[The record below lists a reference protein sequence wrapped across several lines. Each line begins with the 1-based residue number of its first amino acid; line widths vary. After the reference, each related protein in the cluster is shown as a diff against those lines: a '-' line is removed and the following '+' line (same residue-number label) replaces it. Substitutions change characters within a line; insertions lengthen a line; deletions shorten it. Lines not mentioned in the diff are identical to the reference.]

1 LKGVTDTATNSTLD
15 RNAVLAAR
23 GALQPVLDRGWL
35 DGFGNMLGKELGDWF
50 GTRRWLAQTIIWLV
64 IINGL
69 MAFIMFIVP
78 LIDPSEQV
86 SPTEQVEL
94 GLGLYFGFSAILGA
108 IGMIVLTQDEI
119 IQEKQSGTA
128 AWILSKPV
136 SRSSFILTKL
146 LSSFV
151 EGLIFIAG
159 LPGAVAY
166 AEISFASQQA
176 LPILPYLMG
185 VGVILLALIFYLTLV
200 IMLGTLFEGRGPVMG
215 VALGLLIGGLIASQ
229 FSPQISYILP
239 VAMQNIAGAVGQ
251 SQPLPAIAISQ
262 LVTTVAW
269 SVLFT
274 AVALWRFAR
283 LEF

>member
-1 LKGVTDTATNSTLD
+1 MATNSTLD

-23 GALQPVLDRGWL
+23 GALLPVPDRGWL
-35 DGFGNMLGKELGDWF
+35 GGFGNMLGKELGDWF
-50 GTRRWLAQTIIWLV
+50 GTRRWLVQTIIWLV

-78 LIDPSEQV
+78 LIDPSEQIAP
-86 SPTEQVEL
+86 SEQVGQ
-94 GLGLYFGFSAILGA
+94 GLGLYFAFSVILGG

-136 SRSSFILTKL
+136 SRSSFVLTKL
-146 LSSFV
+146 LSNFLG
-151 EGLIFIAG
+151 GLIFIAV

-166 AEISFASQQA
+166 AEIAFASQQA
-176 LPILPYLMG
+176 PPMLPYLMG
-185 VGVILLALIFYLTLV
+185 VGVILLTLFFYISLV
-200 IMLGTLFEGRGPVMG
+200 IMLGTLFEQRGPVMG

-239 VAMQNIAGAVGQ
+239 VNMQDIAGALAQG
-251 SQPLPAIAISQ
+251 QPLPTIAISQ
-262 LVTTVAW
+262 LIATVAW
-269 SVLFT
+269 SILFT

>member
-1 LKGVTDTATNSTLD
+1 MATNSTLD

-23 GALQPVLDRGWL
+23 GALLPAPDRGWPG
-35 DGFGNMLGKELGDWF
+35 GFGNMLGKELGDWF
-50 GTRRWLAQTIIWLV
+50 GTRRWLVQTIVWLV

-78 LIDPSEQV
+78 LIDPSEQLG
-86 SPTEQVEL
+86 PAEQAAQ
-94 GLGLYFGFSAILGA
+94 GQGLYFAFSVIFGA
-108 IGMIVLTQDEI
+108 IGMVILTQDEI

-136 SRSSFILTKL
+136 SRSSFVLTKL
-146 LSSFV
+146 LSNFV
-151 EGLIFIAG
+151 GGVIFIAA

-166 AEISFASQQA
+166 AMLTFAAHQA
-176 LPILPYLMG
+176 PPILPFVMG
-185 VGVILLALIFYLTLV
+185 IGAILLTLVFYITLV
-200 IMLGTLFEGRGPVMG
+200 IMLGTLFEQRGPVMG
-215 VALGLLIGGLIASQ
+215 IALGLLIGGLIASQ

-239 VAMQNIAGAVGQ
+239 VNMQDIGGVLAQ

-262 LVTTVAW
+262 LIATAAW
-269 SVLFT
+269 SLLFA